1 LGCILAQCH
10 IHAFDTAPIT
20 TTAHKTTLTE
30 SYSFDSIYS
39 PSTPGHK
46 SCYHCA
52 AVMINHVLLRL
63 ALFKREG
70 TNHTPHYPG
79 LVTPKR
85 SSPRTLSLLLSGD
98 RDEESK
104 LVCIT

>member
-1 LGCILAQCH
+1 MCT
-10 IHAFDTAPIT
+10 HATP
-20 TTAHKTTLTE
+20 L
-30 SYSFDSIYS
+30 
-39 PSTPGHK
+39 TPG
-46 SCYHCA
+46 YHCA

-104 LVCIT
+104 LVCITVREREHIRRNK